1 MKLLNKGVAAS
12 LSNIM
17 QNARSLP
24 LTKLGSESSLN
35 GQTGK
40 LSQGANDTTKFQF
53 LQGSNPLFSPKSL
66 PEGQTAQGFS
76 TEFVP
81 TKEET

>member
-1 MKLLNKGVAAS
+1 VRILEQKSDFQTYQKIKKRAQQQAEEQRKASMKLLNKGVAAS

-35 GQTGK
+35 G
-40 LSQGANDTTKFQF
+40 
-53 LQGSNPLFSPKSL
+53 
-66 PEGQTAQGFS
+66 
-76 TEFVP
+76 
-81 TKEET
+81 